1 MTGGGRMDTQ
11 NTQYLYKE
19 IRLNLEP
26 SSSTSVVNI
35 KVPPPSG
42 TSRKLPNT
50 DKSGTDDENIFRS
63 KNLASASSIFH
74 RKYHATPSSFLWRV
88 LEDGTVLSIRATDVA
103 KNEKDA
109 DAPLILNFRFAAAIQ
124 PSCIAFADPRE
135 HDALC
140 MFVLDDANVL
150 YSFTLRPDYFRK
162 RSAIEAGPAEACRV
176 YVPSVFSF
184 KHPHRMIAATAD
196 QVVVALHDGGL
207 VRLDRNKANNSVGH
221 PWKETIYNSQSWTQ
235 GLRSL
240 IPFQG
245 KSPIWHGKINMDLSA
260 ATSLQVTDLGIEG
273 ASFLF
278 TVCLD
283 HRMRIWNLYTGQILF
298 TGDILNAERNPQ
310 EVGKWTVDPTQFNLL
325 QIVGHSVGVRTCAT
339 YSPIGQ
345 GEFKLWTVR
354 AHDAETIYVED
365 SFPDVHLV
373 PSAPSLSDV
382 WTLADFNMLGD
393 SDGGIQLWALWKNN
407 MTYRVQ
413 GLDLDQDHV
422 DECWQ
427 NNWTSVFID
436 TTSEPAPASGPCDPT
451 DVTDKWLN
459 LILSPGKFTRNTLET
474 ALSIYERGL
483 GAAKEGGSRSQRGLA
498 ESVCSVIAS
507 TAALDRKSSGGM
519 DYEQFRASSE
529 IQWRRFHR
537 LLLELDKQR
546 GEAVSLSVD
555 PRSGLAWVVCA
566 DSLSAIRECSSLER
580 LCHNFSRPDEG
591 SEDVAKLISTGLGF
605 LDAFP
610 DSMVQVCTAALR
622 PEVFEETT
630 RTDYERLQHV
640 WDTTGFWRSVSE
652 DDCSQ
657 VIDSFGQQFALVTES
672 LYTEVFDLLS
682 TGNDTRH
689 HNAQHPLTDFGRGL
703 VVKAVQETVELQWR
717 ICLSQLLLLVHM
729 EFDWER
735 EEDMLSK
742 RLDVGSV
749 FRQYLS
755 SLRRLELIRWLATT
769 EVTVPLQ
776 VKSERSGSFSGGSP
790 TVSRKKEEDSKVI
803 TALEGN
809 VGHLLGFPGVT
820 DEPLAGSITA
830 LVASLCAADSD
841 IEVSP
846 SLIQCSLIRRERA
859 DLADGLSPFCDQT
872 PFAIYVQGR
881 VALGLKDY
889 DSAALSFRR
898 ATVGMSVRDESLDRH
913 SSGLLDDAEWN
924 LLHKGPAKYY
934 CHIVSLFDRVKAY
947 SFVLE
952 FAGLALQFARSSEDS
967 ETVQREMLNRQF
979 VAATTTSRFDVAH
992 SSLLAMEDKAMRH
1005 NSLSRLVEKMCTSH
1019 YNEELT
1025 SLPFPGLHDQ
1035 IDEILASKCKT
1046 TMEVT
1051 AGVPYHQILY
1061 SWRISHNDYRG
1072 AASVLMDRIQKLK
1085 HAGEGDKYQG
1095 EDVLDTPV
1103 TKQYLLLINAL
1114 SCVDAKQA
1122 WIFSEELPPQNSRD
1136 TSGFQAKRKVV
1147 TLADLR
1153 KQYQDELDRIA
1164 AIQNNQF
1171 GFEAGDEVMD
1181 IL

>member
-1 MTGGGRMDTQ
+1 
-11 NTQYLYKE
+11 
-19 IRLNLEP
+19 
-26 SSSTSVVNI
+26 
-35 KVPPPSG
+35 
-42 TSRKLPNT
+42 
-50 DKSGTDDENIFRS
+50 
-63 KNLASASSIFH
+63 
-74 RKYHATPSSFLWRV
+74 
-88 LEDGTVLSIRATDVA
+88 
-103 KNEKDA
+103 
-109 DAPLILNFRFAAAIQ
+109 
-124 PSCIAFADPRE
+124 
-135 HDALC
+135 
-140 MFVLDDANVL
+140 
-150 YSFTLRPDYFRK
+150 
-162 RSAIEAGPAEACRV
+162 
-176 YVPSVFSF
+176 
-184 KHPHRMIAATAD
+184 
-196 QVVVALHDGGL
+196 
-207 VRLDRNKANNSVGH
+207 
-221 PWKETIYNSQSWTQ
+221 
-235 GLRSL
+235 
-240 IPFQG
+240 
-245 KSPIWHGKINMDLSA
+245 
-260 ATSLQVTDLGIEG
+260 
-273 ASFLF
+273 
-278 TVCLD
+278 
-283 HRMRIWNLYTGQILF
+283 
-298 TGDILNAERNPQ
+298 
-310 EVGKWTVDPTQFNLL
+310 
-325 QIVGHSVGVRTCAT
+325 
-339 YSPIGQ
+339 
-345 GEFKLWTVR
+345 
-354 AHDAETIYVED
+354 
-365 SFPDVHLV
+365 
-373 PSAPSLSDV
+373 
-382 WTLADFNMLGD
+382 
-393 SDGGIQLWALWKNN
+393 
-407 MTYRVQ
+407 
-413 GLDLDQDHV
+413 
-422 DECWQ
+422 
-427 NNWTSVFID
+427 
-436 TTSEPAPASGPCDPT
+436 
-451 DVTDKWLN
+451 
-459 LILSPGKFTRNTLET
+459 
-474 ALSIYERGL
+474 
-483 GAAKEGGSRSQRGLA
+483 
-498 ESVCSVIAS
+498 
-507 TAALDRKSSGGM
+507 
-519 DYEQFRASSE
+519 
-529 IQWRRFHR
+529 
-537 LLLELDKQR
+537 
-546 GEAVSLSVD
+546 
-555 PRSGLAWVVCA
+555 
-566 DSLSAIRECSSLER
+566 
-580 LCHNFSRPDEG
+580 
-591 SEDVAKLISTGLGF
+591 
-605 LDAFP
+605 
-610 DSMVQVCTAALR
+610 MVQVCTAALR

-1046 TMEVT
+1046 TMEVA

-1114 SCVDAKQA
+1114 SCVDPKQA

>member
-1 MTGGGRMDTQ
+1 MDTK

-26 SSSTSVVNI
+26 SSSVSVVNI

-42 TSRKLPNT
+42 TSRKLPIT
-50 DKSGTDDENIFRS
+50 DKSGNDDENAFRS
-63 KNLASASSIFH
+63 KNLANASTIFH
-74 RKYHATPSSFLWRV
+74 RKYHSTPSSFLWRV
-88 LEDGTVLSIRATDVA
+88 LEDGTVLSVRATDVA
-103 KNEKDA
+103 KNEKGA
-109 DAPLILNFRFAAAIQ
+109 DAPLILNFRFATKIQ
-124 PSCIAFADPRE
+124 SSCIAFADPRE

-176 YVPSVFSF
+176 
-184 KHPHRMIAATAD
+184 
-196 QVVVALHDGGL
+196 
-207 VRLDRNKANNSVGH
+207 
-221 PWKETIYNSQSWTQ
+221 
-235 GLRSL
+235 L

-245 KSPIWHGKINMDLSA
+245 KSPIWHGKVNMDLSA

-283 HRMRIWNLYTGQILF
+283 HRMRIWNLHTGQILF
-298 TGDILNAERNPQ
+298 TGDVLNAERNPQ
-310 EVGKWTVDPTQFNLL
+310 EVGKWTVDPAQSNLL
-325 QIVGHSVGVRTCAT
+325 QIVGQTVGARICAT

-345 GEFKLWTVR
+345 GEFKLWTLR

-373 PSAPSLSDV
+373 PSAPSMSDV
-382 WTLADFNMLGD
+382 WTLADFSMLGN

-413 GLDLDQDHV
+413 ELDLDQDHV
-422 DECWQ
+422 DECWK

-436 TTSEPAPASGPCDPT
+436 TTTEPAPTSGPCDST

-459 LILSPGKFTRNTLET
+459 LILSPGKFTRNTLEA

-483 GAAKEGGSRSQRGLA
+483 GAAKDGGSRSQRGLA
-498 ESVCSVIAS
+498 ESICSVIAS
-507 TAALDRKSSGGM
+507 TASLDRKSSGGM
-519 DYEQFRASSE
+519 DYEQFRSSSE

-546 GEAVSLSVD
+546 GEAISLSVE
-555 PRSGLAWVVCA
+555 PRSGFAWVVCA

-610 DSMVQVCTAALR
+610 DSMVQVCAAALS
-622 PEVFEETT
+622 PEIFEETS
-630 RTDYERLQHV
+630 RTDYERLQYV
-640 WDTTGFWRSVSE
+640 WDTTGFWRSISE

-657 VIDSFGQQFALVTES
+657 VIENFGQQFALVTES
-672 LYTEVFDLLS
+672 LYGEIFDLLS
-682 TGNDTRH
+682 TGNDARH
-689 HNAQHPLTDFGRGL
+689 RNIQHPLTDFGRRL
-703 VVKAVQETVELQWR
+703 IVKAVQETVELQWR

-769 EVTVPLQ
+769 EVTIPLQ
-776 VKSERSGSFSGGSP
+776 SRPERAGSFSGISP
-790 TVSRKKEEDSKVI
+790 VASRKKEEDNQVI

-809 VGHLLGFPGVT
+809 VGHLLGFPSVNDT
-820 DEPLAGSITA
+820 PLAASITSI
-830 LVASLCAADSD
+830 VTSLCAADSD

-846 SLIQCSLIRRERA
+846 ALIQCSLIRRERA
-859 DLADGLSPFCDQT
+859 DLANGLGPFCDQT
-872 PFAIYVQGR
+872 PFAVYVQGR
-881 VALGLKDY
+881 VALALKDY
-889 DSAALSFRR
+889 DSAAISFRR

-934 CHIVSLFDRVKAY
+934 CHIVSLFDRIKAY

-979 VAATTTSRFDVAH
+979 VAATATSRFDVAH
-992 SSLLAMEDKAMRH
+992 SSLLAMDDRAMRH
-1005 NSLSRLVEKMCTSH
+1005 NSLSRLVDKMCTH
-1019 YNEELT
+1019 YYNEELM
-1025 SLPFPGLHDQ
+1025 SLPFPGLQDH
-1035 IDEILASKCKT
+1035 IDEILASKCKA

-1051 AGVPYHQILY
+1051 SGVPYHQILY
-1061 SWRISHNDYRG
+1061 SWRINHNDYRG

-1095 EDVLDTPV
+1095 DDVLDTPV

-1147 TLADLR
+1147 TLTDLR

-1171 GFEAGDEVMD
+1171 EFEAGDEVMD